1 MSILAI
7 AIILFE
13 FAYGKDDD
21 KTALYGVEMLF
32 VAIMSLVLLYTCI
45 LHKDKFIAVAN
56 IVACIGVLYYLV
68 KSISIYI
75 REKLKWKKTISD
87 VKEIVAERIVKIK
100 HNYNSKLYAEGGML
114 QTMKSMT
121 GFGRASLESNGKN
134 YIIEIKTVNN
144 KYSDI
149 TVKSPKRLSFMEDRI
164 RKQIANRITRGKV
177 EVSVSFFDFSNKSK
191 NVVLNKEI
199 AKEYIKQLKE
209 IADENNL
216 SENISVVE
224 IAKLPDILNSID
236 SDNDEEITSEALQC
250 LNMALDSLIEMRKTE
265 GENIKQDLLV
275 RIERVQNLVDKI
287 AENSKG
293 IVEEYVSKLEK
304 RVKEILKTDVVDENR
319 IAQEAV
325 IYADKTSIEEEL
337 TRLNSHIVQ
346 FKELVNS
353 DGPVGKKLDFMIQE
367 MNRETNT
374 IGSKAG
380 SGEITKAV
388 IDLKV
393 ELEDI
398 REQIQNIE

>member
-1 MSILAI
+1 
-7 AIILFE
+7 
-13 FAYGKDDD
+13 
-21 KTALYGVEMLF
+21 
-32 VAIMSLVLLYTCI
+32 
-45 LHKDKFIAVAN
+45 
-56 IVACIGVLYYLV
+56 
-68 KSISIYI
+68 
-75 REKLKWKKTISD
+75 
-87 VKEIVAERIVKIK
+87 
-100 HNYNSKLYAEGGML
+100 
-114 QTMKSMT
+114 MKSMT

-149 TVKSPKRLSFMEDRI
+149 TVKSPKRLSFTEDKI

-191 NVVLNKEI
+191 NVVLNKEV
-199 AKEYIKQLKE
+199 AKEYIKQLRE

-224 IAKLPDILNSID
+224 IAELPDILNSID
-236 SDNDEEITSEALQC
+236 SDNDEEIASEALQC
-250 LNMALDSLIEMRKTE
+250 LNMALDSLIEMRKAE

>member
-1 MSILAI
+1 
-7 AIILFE
+7 
-13 FAYGKDDD
+13 
-21 KTALYGVEMLF
+21 
-32 VAIMSLVLLYTCI
+32 
-45 LHKDKFIAVAN
+45 
-56 IVACIGVLYYLV
+56 
-68 KSISIYI
+68 
-75 REKLKWKKTISD
+75 
-87 VKEIVAERIVKIK
+87 
-100 HNYNSKLYAEGGML
+100 
-114 QTMKSMT
+114 MKSMT

-149 TVKSPKRLSFMEDRI
+149 TVKSPKRLSFMEDKI

-199 AKEYIKQLKE
+199 AKEYIKQLRE

-236 SDNDEEITSEALQC
+236 SDNDEELASEALQC
-250 LNMALDSLIEMRKTE
+250 LNMALDSLIEMRKAE

-275 RIERVQNLVDKI
+275 RIERVKNLVDKI

-304 RVKEILKTDVVDENR
+304 RVKEILKNDVVDENR

>member
-1 MSILAI
+1 
-7 AIILFE
+7 
-13 FAYGKDDD
+13 
-21 KTALYGVEMLF
+21 
-32 VAIMSLVLLYTCI
+32 
-45 LHKDKFIAVAN
+45 
-56 IVACIGVLYYLV
+56 
-68 KSISIYI
+68 
-75 REKLKWKKTISD
+75 
-87 VKEIVAERIVKIK
+87 
-100 HNYNSKLYAEGGML
+100 
-114 QTMKSMT
+114 MKSMT

-149 TVKSPKRLSFMEDRI
+149 TVKSPKRLSFMEDKI

-177 EVSVSFFDFSNKSK
+177 EVLVSFFDFSNKSK

-199 AKEYIKQLKE
+199 AKEYIKHLRE

-236 SDNDEEITSEALQC
+236 SDNDEEIASEALQC
-250 LNMALDSLIEMRKTE
+250 LNMALDSLIEMRKAE

>member
-1 MSILAI
+1 
-7 AIILFE
+7 
-13 FAYGKDDD
+13 
-21 KTALYGVEMLF
+21 
-32 VAIMSLVLLYTCI
+32 
-45 LHKDKFIAVAN
+45 
-56 IVACIGVLYYLV
+56 
-68 KSISIYI
+68 
-75 REKLKWKKTISD
+75 
-87 VKEIVAERIVKIK
+87 
-100 HNYNSKLYAEGGML
+100 
-114 QTMKSMT
+114 MKSMT

-149 TVKSPKRLSFMEDRI
+149 TVKSPKRLSFMEDKI

-199 AKEYIKQLKE
+199 AKEYIKQLRE

-236 SDNDEEITSEALQC
+236 SDNDEEIASEALQC

-346 FKELVNS
+346 FKELVNN
-353 DGPVGKKLDFMIQE
+353 DGPVGKKLDFIIQE

>member
-1 MSILAI
+1 
-7 AIILFE
+7 
-13 FAYGKDDD
+13 
-21 KTALYGVEMLF
+21 
-32 VAIMSLVLLYTCI
+32 
-45 LHKDKFIAVAN
+45 
-56 IVACIGVLYYLV
+56 
-68 KSISIYI
+68 
-75 REKLKWKKTISD
+75 
-87 VKEIVAERIVKIK
+87 
-100 HNYNSKLYAEGGML
+100 
-114 QTMKSMT
+114 MKSMT

-149 TVKSPKRLSFMEDRI
+149 TVKSPKRLSFMEDKI

-199 AKEYIKQLKE
+199 AKEYIKQLRE
-209 IADENNL
+209 IANENNL

-236 SDNDEEITSEALQC
+236 SDNDEEIASEALQC

>member
-1 MSILAI
+1 
-7 AIILFE
+7 
-13 FAYGKDDD
+13 
-21 KTALYGVEMLF
+21 
-32 VAIMSLVLLYTCI
+32 
-45 LHKDKFIAVAN
+45 
-56 IVACIGVLYYLV
+56 
-68 KSISIYI
+68 
-75 REKLKWKKTISD
+75 
-87 VKEIVAERIVKIK
+87 
-100 HNYNSKLYAEGGML
+100 
-114 QTMKSMT
+114 MKSMT

-149 TVKSPKRLSFMEDRI
+149 TVKSPKRLSFMEDKI
-164 RKQIANRITRGKV
+164 RKQIANIITRGKV

-199 AKEYIKQLKE
+199 AKEYIKQLRE

-236 SDNDEEITSEALQC
+236 SDNDEEIASEALQC

>member
-1 MSILAI
+1 
-7 AIILFE
+7 
-13 FAYGKDDD
+13 
-21 KTALYGVEMLF
+21 
-32 VAIMSLVLLYTCI
+32 
-45 LHKDKFIAVAN
+45 
-56 IVACIGVLYYLV
+56 
-68 KSISIYI
+68 
-75 REKLKWKKTISD
+75 
-87 VKEIVAERIVKIK
+87 
-100 HNYNSKLYAEGGML
+100 
-114 QTMKSMT
+114 MKSMT

-149 TVKSPKRLSFMEDRI
+149 TVKSPKRLSFMEDKI

-199 AKEYIKQLKE
+199 ATEYIKQLRE

-236 SDNDEEITSEALQC
+236 SDNDEEIAGEALKC
-250 LNMALDSLIEMRKTE
+250 LNMALDSLIEMGKAE

>member
-1 MSILAI
+1 
-7 AIILFE
+7 
-13 FAYGKDDD
+13 
-21 KTALYGVEMLF
+21 
-32 VAIMSLVLLYTCI
+32 
-45 LHKDKFIAVAN
+45 
-56 IVACIGVLYYLV
+56 
-68 KSISIYI
+68 
-75 REKLKWKKTISD
+75 
-87 VKEIVAERIVKIK
+87 
-100 HNYNSKLYAEGGML
+100 
-114 QTMKSMT
+114 MKSMT

-144 KYSDI
+144 KYSEI
-149 TVKSPKRLSFMEDRI
+149 TVKSPKRLSFMEDKI

-199 AKEYIKQLKE
+199 AKEYIKQLRE

-236 SDNDEEITSEALQC
+236 SDNDEEIAGEALQC

>member
-1 MSILAI
+1 M
-7 AIILFE
+7 
-13 FAYGKDDD
+13 
-21 KTALYGVEMLF
+21 
-32 VAIMSLVLLYTCI
+32 
-45 LHKDKFIAVAN
+45 
-56 IVACIGVLYYLV
+56 
-68 KSISIYI
+68 
-75 REKLKWKKTISD
+75 
-87 VKEIVAERIVKIK
+87 
-100 HNYNSKLYAEGGML
+100 

-149 TVKSPKRLSFMEDRI
+149 TVKSPKRLSFMEDKI
-164 RKQIANRITRGKV
+164 RKQIANRMTRGKV

-199 AKEYIKQLKE
+199 AKEYIKQLRE

-236 SDNDEEITSEALQC
+236 SDNDEEIASEALQC
-250 LNMALDSLIEMRKTE
+250 LNMALDSLIEMRKAE

-346 FKELVNS
+346 FKELANS

>member
-1 MSILAI
+1 
-7 AIILFE
+7 
-13 FAYGKDDD
+13 
-21 KTALYGVEMLF
+21 
-32 VAIMSLVLLYTCI
+32 
-45 LHKDKFIAVAN
+45 
-56 IVACIGVLYYLV
+56 
-68 KSISIYI
+68 
-75 REKLKWKKTISD
+75 
-87 VKEIVAERIVKIK
+87 
-100 HNYNSKLYAEGGML
+100 
-114 QTMKSMT
+114 MKSMT
-121 GFGRASLESNGKN
+121 GFGRAN
-134 YIIEIKTVNN
+134 YDKDGRSYVVDIKTVNN

-149 TVKSPKRLSFMEDRI
+149 SVKMPRRI
-164 RKQIANRITRGKV
+164 SSVEEKVRKQISTKIARGKV
-177 EVSVSFFDFSNKSK
+177 DVAINFFDYSNKAK
-191 NVVLNKEI
+191 NIILNKEI
-199 AKEYIKQLKE
+199 AREYIKQLRE
-209 IADENNL
+209 IADENEL

-236 SDNDEEITSEALQC
+236 SDNDEEIASEALQC

-275 RIERVQNLVDKI
+275 RIERVKNLVDKI

-346 FKELVNS
+346 FKELVNN

>member
-1 MSILAI
+1 
-7 AIILFE
+7 
-13 FAYGKDDD
+13 
-21 KTALYGVEMLF
+21 
-32 VAIMSLVLLYTCI
+32 
-45 LHKDKFIAVAN
+45 
-56 IVACIGVLYYLV
+56 
-68 KSISIYI
+68 
-75 REKLKWKKTISD
+75 
-87 VKEIVAERIVKIK
+87 
-100 HNYNSKLYAEGGML
+100 
-114 QTMKSMT
+114 MKSMT

-149 TVKSPKRLSFMEDRI
+149 TVKSPKRLSFMEDKI

-177 EVSVSFFDFSNKSK
+177 EVLVSFFDFSNKSK

-199 AKEYIKQLKE
+199 AKEYIKQLRE

-236 SDNDEEITSEALQC
+236 SDNDEEIASEALQC
-250 LNMALDSLIEMRKTE
+250 LNMALDSLIEMRKAE

-304 RVKEILKTDVVDENR
+304 RVKEILKNDVVDENR

>member
-1 MSILAI
+1 
-7 AIILFE
+7 
-13 FAYGKDDD
+13 
-21 KTALYGVEMLF
+21 
-32 VAIMSLVLLYTCI
+32 
-45 LHKDKFIAVAN
+45 
-56 IVACIGVLYYLV
+56 
-68 KSISIYI
+68 
-75 REKLKWKKTISD
+75 
-87 VKEIVAERIVKIK
+87 
-100 HNYNSKLYAEGGML
+100 
-114 QTMKSMT
+114 MKSMT
-121 GFGRASLESNGKN
+121 GLGRASLESNGKN

-149 TVKSPKRLSFMEDRI
+149 TVKSPKRLSFMEDKI

-199 AKEYIKQLKE
+199 AKEYIKQLRE

-236 SDNDEEITSEALQC
+236 SDNDEEIAGEALKC
-250 LNMALDSLIEMRKTE
+250 LNMALDSLIEMRKAE

>member
-1 MSILAI
+1 
-7 AIILFE
+7 
-13 FAYGKDDD
+13 
-21 KTALYGVEMLF
+21 
-32 VAIMSLVLLYTCI
+32 
-45 LHKDKFIAVAN
+45 
-56 IVACIGVLYYLV
+56 
-68 KSISIYI
+68 
-75 REKLKWKKTISD
+75 
-87 VKEIVAERIVKIK
+87 
-100 HNYNSKLYAEGGML
+100 
-114 QTMKSMT
+114 MKSMT

-149 TVKSPKRLSFMEDRI
+149 TVKSPKRLSFMEDKI

-199 AKEYIKQLKE
+199 AKEYIKQLRE

-236 SDNDEEITSEALQC
+236 SDNDEEIASEALQC

-287 AENSKG
+287 AGNSKG

-319 IAQEAV
+319 IAQETV

-346 FKELVNS
+346 FKELANS

>member
-1 MSILAI
+1 
-7 AIILFE
+7 
-13 FAYGKDDD
+13 
-21 KTALYGVEMLF
+21 
-32 VAIMSLVLLYTCI
+32 
-45 LHKDKFIAVAN
+45 
-56 IVACIGVLYYLV
+56 
-68 KSISIYI
+68 
-75 REKLKWKKTISD
+75 
-87 VKEIVAERIVKIK
+87 
-100 HNYNSKLYAEGGML
+100 
-114 QTMKSMT
+114 MKSMT

-134 YIIEIKTVNN
+134 YIIEIKTVKN

-149 TVKSPKRLSFMEDRI
+149 TVKSPKRLSFMEDKI

-199 AKEYIKQLKE
+199 AKEYIKQLRE

-236 SDNDEEITSEALQC
+236 SDNDEEIASETLQC

>member
-1 MSILAI
+1 
-7 AIILFE
+7 
-13 FAYGKDDD
+13 
-21 KTALYGVEMLF
+21 
-32 VAIMSLVLLYTCI
+32 
-45 LHKDKFIAVAN
+45 
-56 IVACIGVLYYLV
+56 
-68 KSISIYI
+68 
-75 REKLKWKKTISD
+75 
-87 VKEIVAERIVKIK
+87 
-100 HNYNSKLYAEGGML
+100 
-114 QTMKSMT
+114 MKSMT

-319 IAQEAV
+319 IAHEAV

>member
-1 MSILAI
+1 
-7 AIILFE
+7 
-13 FAYGKDDD
+13 
-21 KTALYGVEMLF
+21 
-32 VAIMSLVLLYTCI
+32 
-45 LHKDKFIAVAN
+45 
-56 IVACIGVLYYLV
+56 
-68 KSISIYI
+68 
-75 REKLKWKKTISD
+75 
-87 VKEIVAERIVKIK
+87 
-100 HNYNSKLYAEGGML
+100 
-114 QTMKSMT
+114 MKSMT

-149 TVKSPKRLSFMEDRI
+149 TVKSPKRLSFMEDKI

-199 AKEYIKQLKE
+199 AKEYIKQLRE

-236 SDNDEEITSEALQC
+236 SDNDEEIASEALQC

-275 RIERVQNLVDKI
+275 RIERVHNLVDKI

-353 DGPVGKKLDFMIQE
+353 DGSVGKKLDFMIQE

>member
-1 MSILAI
+1 
-7 AIILFE
+7 
-13 FAYGKDDD
+13 
-21 KTALYGVEMLF
+21 
-32 VAIMSLVLLYTCI
+32 
-45 LHKDKFIAVAN
+45 
-56 IVACIGVLYYLV
+56 
-68 KSISIYI
+68 
-75 REKLKWKKTISD
+75 
-87 VKEIVAERIVKIK
+87 
-100 HNYNSKLYAEGGML
+100 
-114 QTMKSMT
+114 MKSMT

-149 TVKSPKRLSFMEDRI
+149 TVKSPKRLSFMEDKI

-199 AKEYIKQLKE
+199 AKEYIKQLRE

-236 SDNDEEITSEALQC
+236 SDNDEEIASEALQC
-250 LNMALDSLIEMRKTE
+250 LNMALDSLIEMRKAE
-265 GENIKQDLLV
+265 GKNIKQDLLV

>member
-1 MSILAI
+1 
-7 AIILFE
+7 
-13 FAYGKDDD
+13 
-21 KTALYGVEMLF
+21 
-32 VAIMSLVLLYTCI
+32 
-45 LHKDKFIAVAN
+45 
-56 IVACIGVLYYLV
+56 
-68 KSISIYI
+68 
-75 REKLKWKKTISD
+75 
-87 VKEIVAERIVKIK
+87 
-100 HNYNSKLYAEGGML
+100 
-114 QTMKSMT
+114 MKSMT

-149 TVKSPKRLSFMEDRI
+149 TVKSPKRLSFMEDKI
-164 RKQIANRITRGKV
+164 RKQITNRITRGKV

-199 AKEYIKQLKE
+199 AKEYIKQLRE

-236 SDNDEEITSEALQC
+236 SDNDEEIASEALQC
-250 LNMALDSLIEMRKTE
+250 LNMALDSLIEMRKAE
-265 GENIKQDLLV
+265 GKNIKQDLLV

-353 DGPVGKKLDFMIQE
+353 DGPVGKKLDFMIKE

>member
-1 MSILAI
+1 
-7 AIILFE
+7 
-13 FAYGKDDD
+13 
-21 KTALYGVEMLF
+21 
-32 VAIMSLVLLYTCI
+32 
-45 LHKDKFIAVAN
+45 
-56 IVACIGVLYYLV
+56 
-68 KSISIYI
+68 
-75 REKLKWKKTISD
+75 
-87 VKEIVAERIVKIK
+87 
-100 HNYNSKLYAEGGML
+100 
-114 QTMKSMT
+114 MKSMT

-149 TVKSPKRLSFMEDRI
+149 TVKSTKRLSFTEDKI

-191 NVVLNKEI
+191 NVVLNKEV
-199 AKEYIKQLKE
+199 AKEYIKQLRE

-236 SDNDEEITSEALQC
+236 SDNDEEIASEVLQC
-250 LNMALDSLIEMRKTE
+250 LNMALDSLIEMRKAE

-275 RIERVQNLVDKI
+275 RIERVKNLVDKI

>member
-1 MSILAI
+1 M
-7 AIILFE
+7 
-13 FAYGKDDD
+13 
-21 KTALYGVEMLF
+21 
-32 VAIMSLVLLYTCI
+32 
-45 LHKDKFIAVAN
+45 
-56 IVACIGVLYYLV
+56 
-68 KSISIYI
+68 
-75 REKLKWKKTISD
+75 
-87 VKEIVAERIVKIK
+87 
-100 HNYNSKLYAEGGML
+100 

-149 TVKSPKRLSFMEDRI
+149 TVKSPKRLSFMEDKI

-199 AKEYIKQLKE
+199 AKEYIKQLRE

-236 SDNDEEITSEALQC
+236 SDNDEEIASEALQC

-293 IVEEYVSKLEK
+293 IVEEYVSKLEQ

>member
-1 MSILAI
+1 
-7 AIILFE
+7 
-13 FAYGKDDD
+13 
-21 KTALYGVEMLF
+21 
-32 VAIMSLVLLYTCI
+32 
-45 LHKDKFIAVAN
+45 
-56 IVACIGVLYYLV
+56 
-68 KSISIYI
+68 
-75 REKLKWKKTISD
+75 
-87 VKEIVAERIVKIK
+87 
-100 HNYNSKLYAEGGML
+100 
-114 QTMKSMT
+114 MKSMT

-149 TVKSPKRLSFMEDRI
+149 TVKSPKRLSFMEDKI

-199 AKEYIKQLKE
+199 AKEYIKQLRE

-236 SDNDEEITSEALQC
+236 SDNDEEIASEALQC

-380 SGEITKAV
+380 SEEITKAV

>member
-1 MSILAI
+1 
-7 AIILFE
+7 
-13 FAYGKDDD
+13 
-21 KTALYGVEMLF
+21 
-32 VAIMSLVLLYTCI
+32 
-45 LHKDKFIAVAN
+45 
-56 IVACIGVLYYLV
+56 
-68 KSISIYI
+68 
-75 REKLKWKKTISD
+75 
-87 VKEIVAERIVKIK
+87 
-100 HNYNSKLYAEGGML
+100 
-114 QTMKSMT
+114 MKSMT

-149 TVKSPKRLSFMEDRI
+149 TVKSPKRLSFMEDKI

-177 EVSVSFFDFSNKSK
+177 EVLVSFFDFSNKSK

-199 AKEYIKQLKE
+199 AKEYIKQLRE

-236 SDNDEEITSEALQC
+236 SDNDEEIASETLQC

>member
-1 MSILAI
+1 
-7 AIILFE
+7 
-13 FAYGKDDD
+13 
-21 KTALYGVEMLF
+21 
-32 VAIMSLVLLYTCI
+32 
-45 LHKDKFIAVAN
+45 
-56 IVACIGVLYYLV
+56 
-68 KSISIYI
+68 
-75 REKLKWKKTISD
+75 
-87 VKEIVAERIVKIK
+87 
-100 HNYNSKLYAEGGML
+100 
-114 QTMKSMT
+114 MKSMT

>member
-1 MSILAI
+1 
-7 AIILFE
+7 
-13 FAYGKDDD
+13 
-21 KTALYGVEMLF
+21 
-32 VAIMSLVLLYTCI
+32 
-45 LHKDKFIAVAN
+45 
-56 IVACIGVLYYLV
+56 
-68 KSISIYI
+68 
-75 REKLKWKKTISD
+75 
-87 VKEIVAERIVKIK
+87 
-100 HNYNSKLYAEGGML
+100 
-114 QTMKSMT
+114 MKSMT

-149 TVKSPKRLSFMEDRI
+149 TVKSPKRLSFIEDKI
-164 RKQIANRITRGKV
+164 RKQIANKITRGKV

-199 AKEYIKQLKE
+199 AKEYIKQLRE

-224 IAKLPDILNSID
+224 IAKLPDILNSMD
-236 SDNDEEITSEALQC
+236 SDNDEEITNETLQC
-250 LNMALDSLIEMRKTE
+250 LNMALDSLIDMRKAE
-265 GENIKQDLLV
+265 GENIKQDLLI
-275 RIERVQNLVDKI
+275 RIERVKNLVDKI
-287 AENSKG
+287 AKNSKG

-304 RVKEILKTDVVDENR
+304 RVKEILKNDVVDENR

-398 REQIQNIE
+398 REQVQNIE

>member
-1 MSILAI
+1 
-7 AIILFE
+7 
-13 FAYGKDDD
+13 
-21 KTALYGVEMLF
+21 
-32 VAIMSLVLLYTCI
+32 
-45 LHKDKFIAVAN
+45 
-56 IVACIGVLYYLV
+56 
-68 KSISIYI
+68 
-75 REKLKWKKTISD
+75 
-87 VKEIVAERIVKIK
+87 
-100 HNYNSKLYAEGGML
+100 
-114 QTMKSMT
+114 MKSMT

-149 TVKSPKRLSFMEDRI
+149 TVKSPKRLSFMEDKI

-199 AKEYIKQLKE
+199 AKEYIKQLRE

-236 SDNDEEITSEALQC
+236 SDNDEEIASEALQC

-265 GENIKQDLLV
+265 GKNIKQDLLV

-346 FKELVNS
+346 FKELVNC

>member
-1 MSILAI
+1 
-7 AIILFE
+7 
-13 FAYGKDDD
+13 
-21 KTALYGVEMLF
+21 
-32 VAIMSLVLLYTCI
+32 
-45 LHKDKFIAVAN
+45 
-56 IVACIGVLYYLV
+56 
-68 KSISIYI
+68 
-75 REKLKWKKTISD
+75 
-87 VKEIVAERIVKIK
+87 
-100 HNYNSKLYAEGGML
+100 
-114 QTMKSMT
+114 MKSMT

-149 TVKSPKRLSFMEDRI
+149 TVKSPKRLSFMEDKI

-199 AKEYIKQLKE
+199 AKEYIKQLRE

-236 SDNDEEITSEALQC
+236 SDNDEEIAGEALQC

-275 RIERVQNLVDKI
+275 RIERAQNLVDKI

>member
-1 MSILAI
+1 
-7 AIILFE
+7 
-13 FAYGKDDD
+13 
-21 KTALYGVEMLF
+21 
-32 VAIMSLVLLYTCI
+32 
-45 LHKDKFIAVAN
+45 
-56 IVACIGVLYYLV
+56 
-68 KSISIYI
+68 
-75 REKLKWKKTISD
+75 
-87 VKEIVAERIVKIK
+87 
-100 HNYNSKLYAEGGML
+100 
-114 QTMKSMT
+114 MKSMT

-149 TVKSPKRLSFMEDRI
+149 TVKSPKRLSFMEDKI

-199 AKEYIKQLKE
+199 EKEYIKQLRE

-236 SDNDEEITSEALQC
+236 SDNDEEIAGEALKC
-250 LNMALDSLIEMRKTE
+250 LNMALDSLIEMRKAE

>member
-1 MSILAI
+1 M
-7 AIILFE
+7 
-13 FAYGKDDD
+13 
-21 KTALYGVEMLF
+21 
-32 VAIMSLVLLYTCI
+32 
-45 LHKDKFIAVAN
+45 
-56 IVACIGVLYYLV
+56 
-68 KSISIYI
+68 
-75 REKLKWKKTISD
+75 
-87 VKEIVAERIVKIK
+87 
-100 HNYNSKLYAEGGML
+100 
-114 QTMKSMT
+114 
-121 GFGRASLESNGKN
+121 
-134 YIIEIKTVNN
+134 
-144 KYSDI
+144 
-149 TVKSPKRLSFMEDRI
+149 
-164 RKQIANRITRGKV
+164 
-177 EVSVSFFDFSNKSK
+177 
-191 NVVLNKEI
+191 
-199 AKEYIKQLKE
+199 
-209 IADENNL
+209 
-216 SENISVVE
+216 
-224 IAKLPDILNSID
+224 
-236 SDNDEEITSEALQC
+236 
-250 LNMALDSLIEMRKTE
+250 
-265 GENIKQDLLV
+265 

>member
-1 MSILAI
+1 
-7 AIILFE
+7 
-13 FAYGKDDD
+13 
-21 KTALYGVEMLF
+21 
-32 VAIMSLVLLYTCI
+32 
-45 LHKDKFIAVAN
+45 
-56 IVACIGVLYYLV
+56 
-68 KSISIYI
+68 
-75 REKLKWKKTISD
+75 
-87 VKEIVAERIVKIK
+87 
-100 HNYNSKLYAEGGML
+100 
-114 QTMKSMT
+114 MKSMT

-236 SDNDEEITSEALQC
+236 SDNDEEITSAPLQC

-265 GENIKQDLLV
+265 GENIKQDLLE

>member
-1 MSILAI
+1 M
-7 AIILFE
+7 
-13 FAYGKDDD
+13 K
-21 KTALYGVEMLF
+21 K
-32 VAIMSLVLLYTCI
+32 SLL
-45 LHKDKFIAVAN
+45 KNN
-56 IVACIGVLYYLV
+56 I
-68 KSISIYI
+68 K
-75 REKLKWKKTISD
+75 
-87 VKEIVAERIVKIK
+87 
-100 HNYNSKLYAEGGML
+100 
-114 QTMKSMT
+114 
-121 GFGRASLESNGKN
+121 
-134 YIIEIKTVNN
+134 EIKTVNN

-149 TVKSPKRLSFMEDRI
+149 TVKSPKRLSFMEDKI

-199 AKEYIKQLKE
+199 AKEYIKQLRE

-236 SDNDEEITSEALQC
+236 SDNDEEIASEALQC

-275 RIERVQNLVDKI
+275 RIERVQKLVDKI

-304 RVKEILKTDVVDENR
+304 RIKEILKTDVVDENR

>member
-1 MSILAI
+1 
-7 AIILFE
+7 
-13 FAYGKDDD
+13 
-21 KTALYGVEMLF
+21 
-32 VAIMSLVLLYTCI
+32 
-45 LHKDKFIAVAN
+45 
-56 IVACIGVLYYLV
+56 
-68 KSISIYI
+68 
-75 REKLKWKKTISD
+75 
-87 VKEIVAERIVKIK
+87 
-100 HNYNSKLYAEGGML
+100 
-114 QTMKSMT
+114 MKSMT

-149 TVKSPKRLSFMEDRI
+149 TVKSPKRLSFMEDKI

-191 NVVLNKEI
+191 NVVLNKET
-199 AKEYIKQLKE
+199 AKEYIKQLRE

-236 SDNDEEITSEALQC
+236 SDNDEEIAGEALKC
-250 LNMALDSLIEMRKTE
+250 LNMALDSLIEMRKAE

>member
-1 MSILAI
+1 
-7 AIILFE
+7 
-13 FAYGKDDD
+13 
-21 KTALYGVEMLF
+21 
-32 VAIMSLVLLYTCI
+32 
-45 LHKDKFIAVAN
+45 
-56 IVACIGVLYYLV
+56 
-68 KSISIYI
+68 
-75 REKLKWKKTISD
+75 
-87 VKEIVAERIVKIK
+87 
-100 HNYNSKLYAEGGML
+100 
-114 QTMKSMT
+114 MKSMT

-149 TVKSPKRLSFMEDRI
+149 TVKSPKRLSFMEDKI
-164 RKQIANRITRGKV
+164 RKQIANIITRGKV
-177 EVSVSFFDFSNKSK
+177 EVLVSFFDFSNKSK

-199 AKEYIKQLKE
+199 AKEYIKQLRE

-236 SDNDEEITSEALQC
+236 SDNDEEIASEALQC
-250 LNMALDSLIEMRKTE
+250 WNMALDSLIEMRKAE

>member
-1 MSILAI
+1 
-7 AIILFE
+7 
-13 FAYGKDDD
+13 
-21 KTALYGVEMLF
+21 
-32 VAIMSLVLLYTCI
+32 
-45 LHKDKFIAVAN
+45 
-56 IVACIGVLYYLV
+56 
-68 KSISIYI
+68 
-75 REKLKWKKTISD
+75 
-87 VKEIVAERIVKIK
+87 
-100 HNYNSKLYAEGGML
+100 
-114 QTMKSMT
+114 MKSMT

-149 TVKSPKRLSFMEDRI
+149 TVKSPKRLSFMEDKI

-199 AKEYIKQLKE
+199 AKEYIKQLRE

-236 SDNDEEITSEALQC
+236 SDNDEEIASEALKC
-250 LNMALDSLIEMRKTE
+250 LNMALDSLIEMRKAE

>member
-1 MSILAI
+1 
-7 AIILFE
+7 
-13 FAYGKDDD
+13 
-21 KTALYGVEMLF
+21 
-32 VAIMSLVLLYTCI
+32 
-45 LHKDKFIAVAN
+45 
-56 IVACIGVLYYLV
+56 
-68 KSISIYI
+68 
-75 REKLKWKKTISD
+75 
-87 VKEIVAERIVKIK
+87 
-100 HNYNSKLYAEGGML
+100 
-114 QTMKSMT
+114 MKSMT

-149 TVKSPKRLSFMEDRI
+149 TVKSPKRLSFMEDKI

-199 AKEYIKQLKE
+199 AKEYIKQLRE

-236 SDNDEEITSEALQC
+236 SDNDEEIASEALQC
-250 LNMALDSLIEMRKTE
+250 LNMALDSLIEMRKAE

-353 DGPVGKKLDFMIQE
+353 DESVGKKLDFMIQE

>member
-1 MSILAI
+1 
-7 AIILFE
+7 
-13 FAYGKDDD
+13 
-21 KTALYGVEMLF
+21 
-32 VAIMSLVLLYTCI
+32 
-45 LHKDKFIAVAN
+45 
-56 IVACIGVLYYLV
+56 
-68 KSISIYI
+68 
-75 REKLKWKKTISD
+75 
-87 VKEIVAERIVKIK
+87 
-100 HNYNSKLYAEGGML
+100 
-114 QTMKSMT
+114 MKSMT

-149 TVKSPKRLSFMEDRI
+149 TVKSPKRLSFMEDKI

-177 EVSVSFFDFSNKSK
+177 EVLVSFFDFSNKSK
-191 NVVLNKEI
+191 NVVLNKKI
-199 AKEYIKQLKE
+199 AKEYIKQLRE

-236 SDNDEEITSEALQC
+236 SDNDEEIAGEALKC
-250 LNMALDSLIEMRKTE
+250 LNMALDSLIEMRKAE